1 MNPRGRMS
9 ASDRRWQE
17 RYKTI
22 QERKWQTPGRRE
34 SRRRDRQYSD
44 ETYKVVP
51 DESGWL
57 DYCVTTERGS
67 RGSIWDDVF
76 EWYDDVSER
85 MNGYVTTSDL
95 DGLIFD
101 ESSGWFMYDS
111 QSRVRDLKD
120 DVSRWDASDLSSL
133 FA

>member
-1 MNPRGRMS
+1 MS

-34 SRRRDRQYSD
+34 SRRRDRQRFE
-44 ETYKVVP
+44 ETYKAVP
-51 DESGWL
+51 DDSEWL

-67 RGSIWDDVF
+67 RGSIWDGVF
-76 EWYDDVSER
+76 EWYDDASER
-85 MNGYVTTSDL
+85 VNGYATTYGCDSIL
-95 DGLIFD
+95 DEL
-101 ESSGWFMYDS
+101 SGWFMYDTPTK
-111 QSRVRDLKD
+111 VRDLKD